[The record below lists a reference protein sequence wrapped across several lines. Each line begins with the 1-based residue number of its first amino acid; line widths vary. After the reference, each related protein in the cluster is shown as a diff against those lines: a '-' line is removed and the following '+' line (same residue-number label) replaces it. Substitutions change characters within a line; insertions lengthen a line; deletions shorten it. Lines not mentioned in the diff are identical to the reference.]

1 MKSKNR
7 RRLLQAGLG
16 AALIDWRL
24 ARAQAPGRTL
34 FAAPRPPSA
43 NVAPSGSLLTAPRRA
58 LVIGNSSYG
67 VGPLKNP
74 ANDARAVGEILKRQG
89 FEVALGLD
97 LKRAEMLDL
106 IGAYS
111 QSLASSKPVALFY
124 FAGHGLQLA
133 WRNYL
138 VPVDAAIKAP
148 ADVQAQCVDVNTV
161 IEGIGKA
168 ANPMNVIILDACRD
182 DPFGKSQQKGLSQLD
197 APPGTLLA
205 YATSPGNV
213 ASDGDGANG
222 LYTEN
227 LVREMTVPEA
237 KIEDVFKR
245 VRLAV
250 RRRSQGQQIPW
261 ESTSLEQDFWFIPP
275 KDLKKLAEEEAQ
287 RLFQEELELWQRAE
301 TAKEVAPIEE
311 YLRRYP
317 SGRFSELAQLR
328 LDRVLAAQGEKK
340 IEIASAADNPYT
352 LGSAVANTSYRVG
365 DSYTYNAMEIDRRVV
380 TETYTE
386 TITRITDSEVIYND
400 GEFITDLLGNSRKL
414 RDGRT
419 LTANQGYPREF
430 ALGKRWSSR
439 FVGSSSRGDFQ
450 IEFNFR
456 ITGKE
461 RVTVPA
467 GTFDCFRI
475 DARGLGF
482 GPATVSWEMITWW
495 APERARRYIARE
507 EKRFVN
513 HRLFVAER
521 QELAG
526 FKQA

>member
-1 MKSKNR
+1 MNKVNR
-7 RRLLQAGLG
+7 RRLLQAGVG
-16 AALIDWRL
+16 AALLNWRL
-24 ARAQAPGRTL
+24 SHAQAPGRTL

-43 NVAPSGSLLTAPRRA
+43 SASTNASLLTAPRRA
-58 LVIGNSSYG
+58 LVIGNSSYA

-74 ANDARAVGEILKRQG
+74 ANDATAIGEELKRQG
-89 FEVALGLD
+89 FEVAMGID

-106 IGAYS
+106 IGAYG
-111 QSLASSKPVALFY
+111 QSLARSKPVALFY

-138 VPVDAAIKAP
+138 VPVDAAIKSA
-148 ADVQAQCVDVNTV
+148 ADVPAQCVDVNAV

-182 DPFGKSQQKGLSQLD
+182 DPFGRSQQKGLSQLD

-227 LVREMTVPEA
+227 LLREMKVPEA

-250 RRRSQGQQIPW
+250 RRRSRGQQIPW
-261 ESTSLEQDFWFIPP
+261 ESTSLEQYFWFIPP
-275 KDLKKLAEEEAQ
+275 KELKQLAEREAE
-287 RLFQEELELWQRAE
+287 RLFQEELALWQRAE
-301 TAKEVAPIEE
+301 AAKEAAPIEE

-328 LDRVLAAQGEKK
+328 LDRVLAAQGENK
-340 IEIASAADNPYT
+340 IEIVSSAENPYT
-352 LGSAVANTSYRVG
+352 LGSAVANTGYRVG
-365 DSYTYNAMEIDRRVV
+365 DSYKYNVMELDRGVV
-380 TETYTE
+380 NETVTE
-386 TITRITDSEVIYND
+386 TITRITESEVIYND

-419 LTANQGYPREF
+419 LGPNQGYPREF

-439 FVGSSSRGDFQ
+439 FVGSSNRGDFQ

-482 GPATVSWEMITWW
+482 GPATVSWEMVTWW
-495 APERARRYIARE
+495 APERVRRFVARE

-513 HRLFVAER
+513 YRLFVAER
-521 QELAG
+521 TELTA
-526 FKQA
+526 FSQA